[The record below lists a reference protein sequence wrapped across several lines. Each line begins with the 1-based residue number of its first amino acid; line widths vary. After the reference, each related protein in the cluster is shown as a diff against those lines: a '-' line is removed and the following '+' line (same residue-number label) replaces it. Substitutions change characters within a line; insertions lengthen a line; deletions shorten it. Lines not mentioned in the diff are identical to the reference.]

1 MMTCKEL
8 AELLMAFCDGELS
21 KESCD
26 LICQHIRLC
35 RPCHHF
41 MESYQITVR
50 ICRELP
56 AAPLPEHL
64 LAKVRAAL
72 KEMGERPCGEA

>member
-8 AELLMAFCDGELS
+8 AELLMAYCDGELP
-21 KESCD
+21 KEHCD

-35 RPCHHF
+35 SPCLHY

-50 ICRELP
+50 ICRDLP
-56 AAPLPEHL
+56 LTPPPAHL
-64 LAKVRAAL
+64 LDKLREAL
-72 KEMGERPCGEA
+72 KEAGERP